1 MNSNETTKPVRR
13 QPNPVVAAAAARTR
27 KRRKKIVTL
36 PTDPTPGQLP
46 LFPVSDLDPEAH
58 R

>member
-1 MNSNETTKPVRR
+1 MNTSDTPKTARR
-13 QPNPVVAAAAARTR
+13 QPNPVVAAAAAQTRT
-27 KRRKKIVTL
+27 RRKKVVTV

>member
-1 MNSNETTKPVRR
+1 MNTSDTPKNARR
-13 QPNPVVAAAAARTR
+13 QPNPVVAAAAAKTRT
-27 KRRKKIVTL
+27 RRKKVVTL
-36 PTDPTPGQLP
+36 LTDPTPGQLP

>member
-1 MNSNETTKPVRR
+1 MTTGETSKPVRR
-13 QPNPVVAAAAARTR
+13 QPNPVVAAAAAQTR
-27 KRRKKIVTL
+27 KRRKKTVTL

-46 LFPVSDLDPEAH
+46 LFPASDLDPEAH

>member
-1 MNSNETTKPVRR
+1 MTTSDTPTTVRR
-13 QPNPVVAAAAARTR
+13 QTNPVVAAAAAKTR

-46 LFPVSDLDPEAH
+46 LFPVSDLDPEG
-58 R
+58 RR

>member
-1 MNSNETTKPVRR
+1 MNTDDTPKTVRR
-13 QPNPVVAAAAARTR
+13 QTNPVVAAAAARTR

-46 LFPVSDLDPEAH
+46 LFPTSDLDPEAN

>member
-1 MNSNETTKPVRR
+1 MNTGDTPKSARR
-13 QPNPVVAAAAARTR
+13 QPNPVVAAAAAQTR
-27 KRRKKIVTL
+27 KRRKKVVTL

>member
-1 MNSNETTKPVRR
+1 MTTSKTSEPVRR
-13 QPNPVVAAAAARTR
+13 QPNPIVQAAADQTR
-27 KRRKKIVTL
+27 KRRKKVVTL

-46 LFPVSDLDPEAH
+46 LFPMPDIDPEDH

>member
-1 MNSNETTKPVRR
+1 MNTDDTPKTVRR
-13 QPNPVVAAAAARTR
+13 QPNPIVQAAAAKTR
-27 KRRKKIVTL
+27 KRRKVITL

>member
-1 MNSNETTKPVRR
+1 MTTSDTPKTARR
-13 QPNPVVAAAAARTR
+13 QPNPVVSAAAARTR
-27 KRRKKIVTL
+27 KRRKKILTL

-46 LFPVSDLDPEAH
+46 LFPVSDLDPETH

>member
-1 MNSNETTKPVRR
+1 MNTSDSPKTVRR
-13 QPNPVVAAAAARTR
+13 QPNPIVQAAADRTR

-46 LFPVSDLDPEAH
+46 LFPVSDLDPETN

>member
-1 MNSNETTKPVRR
+1 MTTSETPKAVRR
-13 QPNPVVAAAAARTR
+13 QPNPVVQAAADRTR

-36 PTDPTPGQLP
+36 PTEPTPGQLP
-46 LFPVSDLDPEAH
+46 LFAMPDLDPEAH

>member
-1 MNSNETTKPVRR
+1 MNTSDSPKAVRG
-13 QPNPVVAAAAARTR
+13 QTNPVVQAAADRTR

-36 PTDPTPGQLP
+36 PTDPMPGQLP
-46 LFPVSDLDPEAH
+46 LFPVSDRDPEAN

>member
-1 MNSNETTKPVRR
+1 MNTGDTPKSTRR
-13 QPNPVVAAAAARTR
+13 QPNPVVQAAAAKTR
-27 KRRKKIVTL
+27 KRRKRIVTL

>member
-1 MNSNETTKPVRR
+1 MNTGEASKPVRR
-13 QPNPVVAAAAARTR
+13 QPNPVVAAAAAKTR
-27 KRRKKIVTL
+27 KRRKIVTL

-46 LFPVSDLDPEAH
+46 LFPTSDLDPEAN